1 MTAYLAAPSDAHG
14 LIPVAVVVAL
24 ITAGA
29 TFVIGWLNFRS
40 QKESFKWQRDHA
52 TKQIELM
59 QSGQITDR
67 IMRAVE
73 HLGSSSSQV
82 RIGAVFALERI
93 AGESPSDIPHIV
105 STLAA
110 LIRERLPA
118 SEVGDG
124 GYVQPLVQRAPDAQ
138 AAMTALCR
146 PPLSDDRR
154 DSSEIGGLNLSRTD
168 LRRAS
173 LKNADLR
180 GASLW
185 GAHLENADL
194 RGADLTDS
202 NLNNAYFGTIS
213 PGQPGFKRGTDLRC
227 ATLTR
232 AQLKN
237 TRDFSVALTEDV
249 IGLADDERT
258 MASAIQPE
266 VSDQ

>member
-1 MTAYLAAPSDAHG
+1 MAAYLAAPSGAHS

-29 TFVIGWLNFRS
+29 TFAIGWLNFRG
-40 QKESFKWQRDHA
+40 QKANFKWQRDYA
-52 TKQIELM
+52 MKQIDLM

-67 IMRAVE
+67 FMRAIE
-73 HLGSSSSQV
+73 HLGNSSSQV
-82 RIGAVFALERI
+82 RIGAIFALERI
-93 AGESPSDIPHIV
+93 ASESPSDRPHIV

-110 LIRERLPA
+110 LVRERLPA
-118 SEVGDG
+118 TAVGDG
-124 GYVQPLVQRAPDAQ
+124 YVQVLMQRAPDAQ

-146 PPLSDDRR
+146 PPLSDHRR

-180 GASLW
+180 GANLW

-213 PGQPGFKRGTDLRC
+213 PGQPGFERGSDLRG

-232 AQLKN
+232 AQLDN
-237 TRDFSVALTEDV
+237 TRDLGIALTEGV
-249 IGLADDERT
+249 IGLADDER
-258 MASAIQPE
+258 ALAGRQG
-266 VSDQ
+266 